1 MLMSVPSSGD
11 GADENPDPEILD
23 RELQILSNFLNSQL
37 RGKTIADLAA
47 LDWGELDR
55 QFQRYADSLKT
66 LFVDLA
72 QRLEPPTISPMAM
85 SGLAEVLRQ
94 PEFTELQQI
103 QSLVQLLEEEQ
114 EQLFPLMFEPSE
126 SLGCDRRVN
135 VRIGSENPLEPI
147 RSCTLVSAT
156 YRRGSQAVGSLS
168 LLGPTRM
175 TYDGAITM
183 VQAAADYLSSQ
194 LSTLDS

>member
-1 MLMSVPSSGD
+1 MSVPSPDDD
-11 GADENPDPEILD
+11 GEDGLDPDILD

-37 RGKTIADLAA
+37 RGKAIADLAA

-72 QRLEPPTISPMAM
+72 QRLEQPLMSPMAI

-114 EQLFPLMFEPSE
+114 EQLFPLIFEPSE
-126 SLGCDRRVN
+126 RPGGDRRVN

-183 VQAAADYLSSQ
+183 VQAAADYLSHQ
-194 LSTLDS
+194 LSLMDS

>member
-1 MLMSVPSSGD
+1 MSVPSPDDD
-11 GADENPDPEILD
+11 GEDGLDPDILD

-37 RGKTIADLAA
+37 RGKAIADLAA

-72 QRLEPPTISPMAM
+72 QRLEQPLMSPMAI

-114 EQLFPLMFEPSE
+114 EQLFPLIFEPSE
-126 SLGCDRRVN
+126 RPGGRSPSQCPHRV
-135 VRIGSENPLEPI
+135 
-147 RSCTLVSAT
+147 
-156 YRRGSQAVGSLS
+156 
-168 LLGPTRM
+168 
-175 TYDGAITM
+175 
-183 VQAAADYLSSQ
+183 
-194 LSTLDS
+194 